1 LERIMS
7 VTIRNNKEFGEAV
20 RRARLK
26 QSLRQVDLA
35 RNASVRQALISE
47 LENGTTSAKL
57 DTVIKV
63 LAALDMDLSIVPRR
77 KAEFDPT
84 EY

>member
-1 LERIMS
+1 MQTI
-7 VTIRNNKEFGEAV
+7 IRNSKELGEAI
-20 RRARLK
+20 RLARVNLG
-26 QSLRQVDLA
+26 LRQVDVA
-35 RNASVRQALISE
+35 KKASVRQALVSD
-47 LENGTTSAKL
+47 LENGATTAKL

-63 LAALDMDLSIVPRR
+63 LAALDLDLSIVTRR

>member
-1 LERIMS
+1 MEKH
-7 VTIRNNKEFGEAV
+7 IRNSKELGEAIRRV
-20 RRARLK
+20 RVYK
-26 QSLRQVDLA
+26 NLRQIDIA
-35 RNASVRQALISE
+35 KSASVRQALVSE
-47 LENGTTSAKL
+47 IEIGATSAKV
-57 DTVIKV
+57 DTIIRI

>member
-1 LERIMS
+1 MS
-7 VTIRNNKEFGEAV
+7 VIIRNNKEFGEAV

-26 QSLRQVDLA
+26 QRLRQVDLA
-35 RNASVRQALISE
+35 RKASVRQALISE

-63 LAALDMDLSIVPRR
+63 LAALEMDLSVVPRR

>member
-1 LERIMS
+1 MAM
-7 VTIRNNKEFGEAV
+7 TIRNNKEFGEAV

-26 QSLRQVDLA
+26 QNLRQVDLA
-35 RNASVRQALISE
+35 RKASVRQALISE
-47 LENGTTSAKL
+47 LENGATSAKL
-57 DTVIKV
+57 DTVLKV
-63 LAALDMDLSIVPRR
+63 LAALALDLSVVPRR

>member
-1 LERIMS
+1 MI
-7 VTIRNNKEFGEAV
+7 IRNNKEFGEIV
-20 RRARLK
+20 RKTRLMQK
-26 QSLRQVDLA
+26 LRQVDLA
-35 RNASVRQALISE
+35 RKASVRQALISD
-47 LENGTTSAKL
+47 LENGATSARL

-63 LAALDMDLSIVPRR
+63 LAALGKDLSVVQRQ

>member
-1 LERIMS
+1 MS
-7 VTIRNNKEFGEAV
+7 LTIRNNKEFGEAV

-26 QSLRQVDLA
+26 QNLRQVDLA
-35 RNASVRQALISE
+35 RKASVRQALISD

-63 LAALDMDLSIVPRR
+63 LAALDMDLSIIPRC
-77 KAEFDPT
+77 KAAFDPV

>member
-1 LERIMS
+1 M
-7 VTIRNNKEFGEAV
+7 TIRNNRAFGEII
-20 RRARLK
+20 RHERLK
-26 QSLRQVDLA
+26 QKMRQIDLSSK
-35 RNASVRQALISE
+35 ASVRQALISD
-47 LENGTTSAKL
+47 LENGAVSAKL

-63 LAALDMDLSIVPRR
+63 LAALDMDLSVIPRR

>member
-1 LERIMS
+1 MLM
-7 VTIRNNKEFGEAV
+7 TIRNNKEFGEVV
-20 RRARLK
+20 RVARQK
-26 QSLRQVDLA
+26 QKLRQVDLA
-35 RNASVRQALISE
+35 RKASVRQALISE
-47 LENGTTSAKL
+47 IENGAISAKL

-63 LAALDMDLSIVPRR
+63 LAALDMDLSVVPRK

>member
-1 LERIMS
+1 M
-7 VTIRNNKEFGEAV
+7 VMTIRNNKEFGEVV
-20 RRARLK
+20 RIARQK
-26 QSLRQVDLA
+26 QKLRQVDLA
-35 RNASVRQALISE
+35 RKASVRQALISE
-47 LENGTTSAKL
+47 IENGTISARL

-63 LAALDMDLSIVPRR
+63 LAALDMDLSAIPRN

>member
-1 LERIMS
+1 MT
-7 VTIRNNKEFGEAV
+7 TIRNNKEFGEVV
-20 RRARLK
+20 RTARQK
-26 QSLRQVDLA
+26 QKLRQIDLA
-35 RNASVRQALISE
+35 RKASVRQALISE
-47 LENGTTSAKL
+47 IENGAVSAKL

-63 LAALDMDLSIVPRR
+63 LAALSMDLSAVQRK

>member
-1 LERIMS
+1 MGKI
-7 VTIRNNKEFGEAV
+7 IRNNRDLGEAI
-20 RRARLK
+20 RLARK
-26 QSLRQVDLA
+26 NQDLRQVDVA
-35 RNASVRQALISE
+35 QKASVRQALVSD
-47 LENGTTSAKL
+47 LENGATTAKL

-77 KAEFDPT
+77 KAGFDPT

>member
-1 LERIMS
+1 MGKI
-7 VTIRNNKEFGEAV
+7 IRNNKQFGEAV
-20 RRARLK
+20 RRARLE

-35 RNASVRQALISE
+35 RKASVRQALISE
-47 LENGTTSAKL
+47 LENGATTAKL

-63 LAALDMDLSIVPRR
+63 LAALDMDLSVVPRQ

>member
-1 LERIMS
+1 MVI
-7 VTIRNNKEFGEAV
+7 IRNNKEFGEIV
-20 RRARLK
+20 RKTRLK
-26 QSLRQVDLA
+26 QKLRQVDLA
-35 RNASVRQALISE
+35 RKASVRQALISD
-47 LENGTTSAKL
+47 LENGATSARL

-63 LAALDMDLSIVPRR
+63 LAALGKDLSVVQRK